1 MDYNTEDFSDAD
13 LDASLASPL
22 EKWLQ
27 ENMTQA
33 QVEYGDSI
41 VSAIKEVVEYV

>member
-1 MDYNTEDFSDAD
+1 MDYNTEDFSDD
-13 LDASLASPL
+13 SSLEAPL

-33 QVEYGDSI
+33 QVEYGDSL
-41 VSAIKEVVEYV
+41 VSAIQEVVEYV